1 MKSVFFFFGLGVILT
16 LRREVVEKQREW
28 WEEEDERERER
39 VSEWWRRDKIARNRQ
54 FWNEW
59 GPPVDFFTFC
69 IDLKLLCKTSFLM
82 DRDTST
88 TKDFYS
94 ISEIAIQKVYK
105 VNFVTENSW
114 LIYNDW
120 CLNQSKFL
128 YLFFCY
134 NVN

>member
-1 MKSVFFFFGLGVILT
+1 
-16 LRREVVEKQREW
+16 
-28 WEEEDERERER
+28 
-39 VSEWWRRDKIARNRQ
+39 
-54 FWNEW
+54 
-59 GPPVDFFTFC
+59 
-69 IDLKLLCKTSFLM
+69 M